1 MAPIYALPSLLECE
15 PHLLNHGKFAKTK
28 TLTLVYYHSL
38 NQELQQDFVGSS
50 AADLFLFP
58 DPIQDPTWGS
68 GQAASSSPD
77 PQP

>member
-1 MAPIYALPSLLECE
+1 MLSPSLPEYE
-15 PHLLNHGKFAKTK
+15 PPLLNHGTFAKTK
-28 TLTLVYYHSL
+28 TLTLVYYHSR
-38 NQELQQDFVGSS
+38 NQELPQDFVGSS

-58 DPIQDPTWGS
+58 DHVRDPTWGS